1 MVNPYNIKL
10 MSIELSMFEKSKQSQ
25 SEKLES
31 ARKEWEKTLAEQ
43 FANERIQKRNITQKA
58 KVNESKKIGKL
69 MAKNVINAY
78 DKNFVF

>member
-1 MVNPYNIKL
+1 

>member
-43 FANERIQKRNITQKA
+43 FANERI
-58 KVNESKKIGKL
+58 L
-69 MAKNVINAY
+69 INRIPELE
-78 DKNFVF
+78 V